1 MSGGRFDY
9 FYLRLNEFIMDIE
22 YDYDLNKKIKLS
34 TEERELKRLLIDL
47 SSLFHDYEWWKSGDD
62 SEEDF
67 IKSFNKFKRKWL
79 KVAKDD

>member
-9 FYLRLNEFIMDIE
+9 FYLKLNALITDIE
-22 YDYDLNKKIKLS
+22 YDYDLNKIKLS
-34 TEERELKRLLIDL
+34 TEERELKRLLIDF
-47 SSLFHDYEWWKSGDD
+47 SSLLHDYEWWKSGDD

-79 KVAKDD
+79 KEMK

>member
-9 FYLRLNEFIMDIE
+9 FYLKLNGLIMDIK
-22 YDYDLNKKIKLS
+22 YDYDLNKKVKLS
-34 TEERELKRLLIDL
+34 IEERELKRLLIDL
-47 SSLFHDYEWWKSGDD
+47 SSLFHDYEWWRGGDD

-79 KVAKDD
+79 KEMKE